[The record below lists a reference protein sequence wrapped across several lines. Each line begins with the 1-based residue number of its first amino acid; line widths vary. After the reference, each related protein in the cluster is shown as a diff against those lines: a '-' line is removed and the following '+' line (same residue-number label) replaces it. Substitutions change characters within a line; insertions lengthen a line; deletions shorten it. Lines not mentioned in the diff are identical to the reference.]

1 MLMLDSAKGE
11 MMGSLRGC
19 VTLADKARDL
29 IQQMWDEGE
38 MTLLMEQAKEIDRLC
53 CNIKKSLREVAEA
66 NAFFKTIA
74 DQREKMVVVRHKR
87 IFVPLQLPK
96 VEIST
101 EEDVLIHS

>member
-1 MLMLDSAKGE
+1 MLDSAKGE

-38 MTLLMEQAKEIDRLC
+38 MTLLAEQSKEIDRLC
-53 CNIKKSLREVAEA
+53 CNIKRSLKEVAEA

-96 VEIST
+96 VEKIST
-101 EEDVLIHS
+101 EEDILIHS